1 MAFELPAL
9 PYAYDALEPVID
21 ADTMRF
27 HHDKH
32 HATYVANLNKA
43 LEAHPELFERSVEF
57 LIAHLNHLPEDI
69 KGAVR
74 NNGGGTYNHTLFW
87 EMMAPEGQTA
97 FAGPVADKIKE
108 TFGSYEEFKKQFAA
122 AAAGRFGS
130 GWAWLVADGDKLE
143 ILSTANQ
150 DNPLTE
156 GKRPLLCLDVW
167 EHAYYL
173 KYQNRRVDYINEWF
187 RIINWDFV
195 NEQYKKSQEA
205 RHCGKESR
213 KLRIPLMIIT
223 SQRPALLG
231 GFLNVRRA
239 VN

>member
-1 MAFELPAL
+1 MRGEFIMAFELPAL

-173 KYQNRRVDYINEWF
+173 KYQNRR
-187 RIINWDFV
+187 
-195 NEQYKKSQEA
+195 
-205 RHCGKESR
+205 GL
-213 KLRIPLMIIT
+213 KL
-223 SQRPALLG
+223 
-231 GFLNVRRA
+231 
-239 VN
+239 

>member
-167 EHAYYL
+167 EYAYYL

-205 RHCGKESR
+205 RHCGK
-213 KLRIPLMIIT
+213 
-223 SQRPALLG
+223 
-231 GFLNVRRA
+231 
-239 VN
+239 

>member
-1 MAFELPAL
+1 MRGEFIMAFELPAL

-122 AAAGRFGS
+122 AAAGRFGR

-205 RHCGKESR
+205 RHCGK
-213 KLRIPLMIIT
+213 
-223 SQRPALLG
+223 
-231 GFLNVRRA
+231 
-239 VN
+239 

>member
-1 MAFELPAL
+1 MRGEFIMAFELPAL

-108 TFGSYEEFKKQFAA
+108 IFGSYEEFKKQFAA

-205 RHCGKESR
+205 RHCGK
-213 KLRIPLMIIT
+213 
-223 SQRPALLG
+223 
-231 GFLNVRRA
+231 
-239 VN
+239 

>member
-1 MAFELPAL
+1 
-9 PYAYDALEPVID
+9 
-21 ADTMRF
+21 
-27 HHDKH
+27 
-32 HATYVANLNKA
+32 
-43 LEAHPELFERSVEF
+43 
-57 LIAHLNHLPEDI
+57 
-69 KGAVR
+69 
-74 NNGGGTYNHTLFW
+74 
-87 EMMAPEGQTA
+87 MMAPEGQTA

-195 NEQYKKSQEA
+195 NDQYKKSQEA
-205 RHCGKESR
+205 RHCGK
-213 KLRIPLMIIT
+213 
-223 SQRPALLG
+223 
-231 GFLNVRRA
+231 
-239 VN
+239 

>member
-87 EMMAPEGQTA
+87 EMMATEGQTA

-130 GWAWLVADGDKLE
+130 GCAWLVADGDKLE

-173 KYQNRRVDYINEWF
+173 KYQNRRVDYIKEWF

-205 RHCGKESR
+205 RHCGK
-213 KLRIPLMIIT
+213 
-223 SQRPALLG
+223 
-231 GFLNVRRA
+231 
-239 VN
+239 

>member
-97 FAGPVADKIKE
+97 FAGPVADRIKE

-205 RHCGKESR
+205 RHCGK
-213 KLRIPLMIIT
+213 
-223 SQRPALLG
+223 
-231 GFLNVRRA
+231 
-239 VN
+239 

>member
-1 MAFELPAL
+1 MRGEFIMAFELPAL

-27 HHDKH
+27 LHDKH

-205 RHCGKESR
+205 RHCGK
-213 KLRIPLMIIT
+213 
-223 SQRPALLG
+223 
-231 GFLNVRRA
+231 
-239 VN
+239 

>member
-1 MAFELPAL
+1 MRGEFIMAFELPAL

-187 RIINWDFV
+187 RIINWGFV

-205 RHCGKESR
+205 RHCGK
-213 KLRIPLMIIT
+213 
-223 SQRPALLG
+223 
-231 GFLNVRRA
+231 
-239 VN
+239 

>member
-1 MAFELPAL
+1 MRGEFIMAFELPAL

-32 HATYVANLNKA
+32 NATYVANLNKA

-195 NEQYKKSQEA
+195 NEQYKKSQEE
-205 RHCGKESR
+205 RHCGK
-213 KLRIPLMIIT
+213 
-223 SQRPALLG
+223 
-231 GFLNVRRA
+231 
-239 VN
+239 

>member
-1 MAFELPAL
+1 MRGEFIMAFELPDL

-205 RHCGKESR
+205 RHCGK
-213 KLRIPLMIIT
+213 
-223 SQRPALLG
+223 
-231 GFLNVRRA
+231 
-239 VN
+239 

>member
-1 MAFELPAL
+1 MRGEFIMAFELPAL

-43 LEAHPELFERSVEF
+43 LEAQPVLFERSVEL

-205 RHCGKESR
+205 RHCGK
-213 KLRIPLMIIT
+213 
-223 SQRPALLG
+223 
-231 GFLNVRRA
+231 
-239 VN
+239 

>member
-1 MAFELPAL
+1 MRGEFIMAFELPAL

-122 AAAGRFGS
+122 VAAGRFGS

-205 RHCGKESR
+205 RHCGK
-213 KLRIPLMIIT
+213 
-223 SQRPALLG
+223 
-231 GFLNVRRA
+231 
-239 VN
+239 

>member
-1 MAFELPAL
+1 MRGEFIMAFELPAL

-57 LIAHLNHLPEDI
+57 LIAHLNHLLEDI

-205 RHCGKESR
+205 RHCGK
-213 KLRIPLMIIT
+213 
-223 SQRPALLG
+223 
-231 GFLNVRRA
+231 
-239 VN
+239 

>member
-1 MAFELPAL
+1 MRGEFIMAFELPAL

-97 FAGPVADKIKE
+97 FAGPVDDKIKE

-205 RHCGKESR
+205 RHCGK
-213 KLRIPLMIIT
+213 
-223 SQRPALLG
+223 
-231 GFLNVRRA
+231 
-239 VN
+239 

>member
-1 MAFELPAL
+1 MRGEFIMAFELPAL

-108 TFGSYEEFKKQFAA
+108 TFSSYEEFKKQFAA

-205 RHCGKESR
+205 RHCGK
-213 KLRIPLMIIT
+213 
-223 SQRPALLG
+223 
-231 GFLNVRRA
+231 
-239 VN
+239 

>member
-1 MAFELPAL
+1 MRGEFIMAFELPAL

-195 NEQYKKSQEA
+195 NEKYKKSQEA
-205 RHCGKESR
+205 RHCGK
-213 KLRIPLMIIT
+213 
-223 SQRPALLG
+223 
-231 GFLNVRRA
+231 
-239 VN
+239 

>member
-1 MAFELPAL
+1 MRGEFIMAFELPAL

-195 NEQYKKSQEA
+195 NEQYKKQDTAANNHE
-205 RHCGKESR
+205 
-213 KLRIPLMIIT
+213 
-223 SQRPALLG
+223 
-231 GFLNVRRA
+231 N
-239 VN
+239 

>member
-1 MAFELPAL
+1 MRGEFIMAFELPAL

-130 GWAWLVADGDKLE
+130 GWAWLVSDGDKLE

-205 RHCGKESR
+205 RHCGK
-213 KLRIPLMIIT
+213 
-223 SQRPALLG
+223 
-231 GFLNVRRA
+231 
-239 VN
+239 

>member
-1 MAFELPAL
+1 MRGEFIMAFELPAL

-130 GWAWLVADGDKLE
+130 GWAWLVADGDKLK

-205 RHCGKESR
+205 RHCGK
-213 KLRIPLMIIT
+213 
-223 SQRPALLG
+223 
-231 GFLNVRRA
+231 
-239 VN
+239 

>member
-1 MAFELPAL
+1 MAFELPTL

-205 RHCGKESR
+205 RHCGK
-213 KLRIPLMIIT
+213 
-223 SQRPALLG
+223 
-231 GFLNVRRA
+231 
-239 VN
+239 

>member
-69 KGAVR
+69 RGAVR

-205 RHCGKESR
+205 RHCGK
-213 KLRIPLMIIT
+213 
-223 SQRPALLG
+223 
-231 GFLNVRRA
+231 
-239 VN
+239 

>member
-1 MAFELPAL
+1 MAFELLAL

-205 RHCGKESR
+205 RHCGK
-213 KLRIPLMIIT
+213 
-223 SQRPALLG
+223 
-231 GFLNVRRA
+231 
-239 VN
+239 

>member
-1 MAFELPAL
+1 MRGEFIMAFELPAL

-57 LIAHLNHLPEDI
+57 LIAHMNHLPEDI

-205 RHCGKESR
+205 RHCGK
-213 KLRIPLMIIT
+213 
-223 SQRPALLG
+223 
-231 GFLNVRRA
+231 
-239 VN
+239 

>member
-57 LIAHLNHLPEDI
+57 LIAHLNHLPDDI

-173 KYQNRRVDYINEWF
+173 KYQNRRVNYINEWF

-205 RHCGKESR
+205 RHCGK
-213 KLRIPLMIIT
+213 
-223 SQRPALLG
+223 
-231 GFLNVRRA
+231 
-239 VN
+239 

>member
-1 MAFELPAL
+1 MRGEFIMAFELPAL

-167 EHAYYL
+167 EHASSL

-195 NEQYKKSQEA
+195 NEQYRELSGSKT
-205 RHCGKESR
+205 
-213 KLRIPLMIIT
+213 LRQIDRERYGYP
-223 SQRPALLG
+223 
-231 GFLNVRRA
+231 
-239 VN
+239 

>member
-1 MAFELPAL
+1 MRGEFIMAFELPAL
-9 PYAYDALEPVID
+9 PYDYDALEPVID

-97 FAGPVADKIKE
+97 FAGPVADKIRE

-205 RHCGKESR
+205 RHCGK
-213 KLRIPLMIIT
+213 
-223 SQRPALLG
+223 
-231 GFLNVRRA
+231 
-239 VN
+239 

>member
-1 MAFELPAL
+1 MRGEFIMAFELPAL

-43 LEAHPELFERSVEF
+43 LEAYPELFERSVEF

-205 RHCGKESR
+205 RHCGK
-213 KLRIPLMIIT
+213 
-223 SQRPALLG
+223 
-231 GFLNVRRA
+231 
-239 VN
+239 

>member
-1 MAFELPAL
+1 MRGEFIMAFELPAL

-156 GKRPLLCLDVW
+156 GKKPLLCLDVW

-173 KYQNRRVDYINEWF
+173 KYQNRRFDYINEWF

-205 RHCGKESR
+205 RHCGK
-213 KLRIPLMIIT
+213 
-223 SQRPALLG
+223 
-231 GFLNVRRA
+231 
-239 VN
+239 

>member
-74 NNGGGTYNHTLFW
+74 NNGGGTYNHTLLW

-205 RHCGKESR
+205 RHCGK
-213 KLRIPLMIIT
+213 
-223 SQRPALLG
+223 
-231 GFLNVRRA
+231 
-239 VN
+239 

>member
-1 MAFELPAL
+1 MRGEFIMAFELPAL

-97 FAGPVADKIKE
+97 FAGPDADKIKE

-205 RHCGKESR
+205 RHCGK
-213 KLRIPLMIIT
+213 
-223 SQRPALLG
+223 
-231 GFLNVRRA
+231 
-239 VN
+239 

>member
-1 MAFELPAL
+1 M
-9 PYAYDALEPVID
+9 ID

-205 RHCGKESR
+205 RHCGK
-213 KLRIPLMIIT
+213 
-223 SQRPALLG
+223 
-231 GFLNVRRA
+231 
-239 VN
+239 

>member
-87 EMMAPEGQTA
+87 DMMAPEGQTA

-205 RHCGKESR
+205 RHCGK
-213 KLRIPLMIIT
+213 
-223 SQRPALLG
+223 
-231 GFLNVRRA
+231 
-239 VN
+239 

>member
-1 MAFELPAL
+1 MRGEFIMAFELPAL

-57 LIAHLNHLPEDI
+57 LIVHLNHLPEDI

-205 RHCGKESR
+205 RHCGK
-213 KLRIPLMIIT
+213 
-223 SQRPALLG
+223 
-231 GFLNVRRA
+231 
-239 VN
+239 

>member
-150 DNPLTE
+150 DNSLTE

-205 RHCGKESR
+205 RHCGK
-213 KLRIPLMIIT
+213 
-223 SQRPALLG
+223 
-231 GFLNVRRA
+231 
-239 VN
+239 

>member
-57 LIAHLNHLPEDI
+57 LIAHLNHLPVDI

-205 RHCGKESR
+205 RHCGK
-213 KLRIPLMIIT
+213 
-223 SQRPALLG
+223 
-231 GFLNVRRA
+231 
-239 VN
+239 

>member
-1 MAFELPAL
+1 MRGESIMAFELPAL

-156 GKRPLLCLDVW
+156 GKRPILCLDVW

-205 RHCGKESR
+205 RHCGK
-213 KLRIPLMIIT
+213 
-223 SQRPALLG
+223 
-231 GFLNVRRA
+231 
-239 VN
+239 

>member
-1 MAFELPAL
+1 MRGEFIMDFEFPAL

-205 RHCGKESR
+205 RHCGK
-213 KLRIPLMIIT
+213 
-223 SQRPALLG
+223 
-231 GFLNVRRA
+231 
-239 VN
+239 